1 MKLLGHPVHQILIV
15 FPVGLL
21 ITAMIFDVA
30 ALSTGGS
37 TWWTISYWLIP
48 AGVIG
53 GLVAAVFGLLDWR
66 GIPSGTRANRVA
78 VLHGIGNVIVVA
90 LFAASWLLRGEPP
103 RPAGGDALTP
113 SFLGGALLL
122 VTGWLGGE
130 LVVRL
135 GVGVDEGAH
144 ANAPSSLSTDTVGVA
159 TQARRST

>member
-21 ITAMIFDVA
+21 VTAFVFDVIGVA
-30 ALSTGGS
+30 TSNAD
-37 TWWTISYWLIP
+37 WWRVSYWLIP

-53 GLVAAVFGLLDWR
+53 GLTAAIFGLLDWR
-66 GIPSGTRANRVA
+66 GIPSGTRASRVGMW
-78 VLHGIGNVIVVA
+78 HGLGNVVVVL
-90 LFAASWLLRGEPP
+90 LFALSWWVR
-103 RPAGGDALTP
+103 GDAAH
-113 SFLGGALLL
+113 LGSGAMTLSLLGTGLLL

-144 ANAPSSLSTDTVGVA
+144 ADAPSSLSTDTITRTPV
-159 TQARRST
+159 RH